1 MGKSHSYGI
10 VAAWDG
16 HLIGEADAIG
26 DISLTVDTTEASS
39 YTSPEAFKEHIQ
51 GMIDTGQITVS
62 GSFDADDTDGQ
73 VKFLSDMNARSGVK
87 ILTVT
92 YPDAVGAEWVI
103 PSLPV
108 GFTTTQ
114 PLSGKIGY
122 TLAVKPSGKPTLS
135 ITASNNLSE
144 LAVSDDAVIIPGFAA
159 TTYDYIATVLA
170 GVDSVTVTPTASLGV
185 IKVNGNVVTSG
196 EASSAIA
203 LGASGSITTVTI
215 EVKETGKAAKKYTV
229 RVARA

>member
-1 MGKSHSYGI
+1 MGKAHSYGTT
-10 VAAWDG
+10 ASWDG
-16 HLIGEADAIG
+16 HLIGEVDAIG
-26 DISLTVDTTEASS
+26 DISLTVDTVEAST
-39 YTSPEAFKEHIQ
+39 YTSPDAYKEYIQ
-51 GMIDTGQITVS
+51 GMIDAGQLTI
-62 GSFDADDTDGQ
+62 GGNFDEGDTDGQ
-73 VKFLSDMNARSGVK
+73 VKFLTDMNARSGVK
-87 ILTVT
+87 DLVITFPASTGAAWTV
-92 YPDAVGAEWVI
+92 PA
-103 PSLPV
+103 LPV

-114 PLSGKIGY
+114 PIGGKIGY
-122 TLAVKPSGKPTLS
+122 TLTVKPSGKPELGV
-135 ITASNNLSE
+135 TASNNLSA
-144 LAVSDDAVIIPGFAA
+144 LAVSDDAVMIPAFAA

-215 EVKETGKAAKKYTV
+215 EVKETGKSAKRYTV